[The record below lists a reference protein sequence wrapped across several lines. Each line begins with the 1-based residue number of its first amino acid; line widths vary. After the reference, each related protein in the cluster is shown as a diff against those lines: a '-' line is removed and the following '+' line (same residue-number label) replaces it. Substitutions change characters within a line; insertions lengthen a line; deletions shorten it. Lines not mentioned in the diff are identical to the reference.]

1 MALFWQQLT
10 FLITTGILN
19 CNWQVVT
26 TGISDVATGIIISP
40 TGIIMSATG
49 ILNCNWQ
56 LATRNSQL
64 TTGNWR
70 NSKSPNNRQ
79 TRRACVQTCTETS
92 AQMDTIDT
100 PKP

>member
-1 MALFWQQLT
+1 MMLSHFKFTNIFHQVALFWQQLA

-49 ILNCNWQ
+49 ILNYNWQ

-64 TTGNWR
+64 ATRNWQLA
-70 NSKSPNNRQ
+70 K
-79 TRRACVQTCTETS
+79 
-92 AQMDTIDT
+92 
-100 PKP
+100 